1 MFPLSGLLPC
11 VTIHTGQT
19 LMFPSDSIEVR
30 VKMEVPKKAAK
41 MKVRMVIYRLLTESL
56 GPSIHPQRPL
66 STPPQRPCYAPKLSP
81 PPNSPLSSRAT
92 SMVSETD
99 SDPEDSFPLTP
110 DSKCSGGAYYH
121 LNTPS
126 KAELWTPSHLTVT
139 IDQKLQT
146 ARHMDGLSPKSCR
159 YVVHYKEAVR
169 ERQCMRLFM
178 TYWEL
183 EETNRLRT
191 LLLSLYAET
200 ETEFRRA
207 EHDAQALLNA
217 LVTKQSLSRV
227 AEDTQYLDTVR
238 QHNKTSLRETDT
250 QLDLLRDHILQGPPV
265 RSSAGG
271 LDNPSSYILIETLAH
286 PTWTERES
294 TNEPL
299 GVALLTQAN
308 DSEDQLIAIS
318 PTLARVTLEHRRRDT
333 RSHWHEASSSSESF
347 CCPPSFQ

>member
-1 MFPLSGLLPC
+1 
-11 VTIHTGQT
+11 
-19 LMFPSDSIEVR
+19 
-30 VKMEVPKKAAK
+30 
-41 MKVRMVIYRLLTESL
+41 
-56 GPSIHPQRPL
+56 
-66 STPPQRPCYAPKLSP
+66 
-81 PPNSPLSSRAT
+81 
-92 SMVSETD
+92 
-99 SDPEDSFPLTP
+99 
-110 DSKCSGGAYYH
+110 
-121 LNTPS
+121 
-126 KAELWTPSHLTVT
+126 
-139 IDQKLQT
+139 
-146 ARHMDGLSPKSCR
+146 MDGLSPKSCR

-169 ERQCMRLFM
+169 ERQRMRLFT

-271 LDNPSSYILIETLAH
+271 LDNPSSCIGSS
-286 PTWTERES
+286 PS
-294 TNEPL
+294 TND
-299 GVALLTQAN
+299 N
-308 DSEDQLIAIS
+308 
-318 PTLARVTLEHRRRDT
+318 
-333 RSHWHEASSSSESF
+333 
-347 CCPPSFQ
+347 